1 MTEVLDRHDADGVHI
16 LRINRPPVNALDLET
31 LEALHAAF
39 KQLAAAPPR
48 SGLVLASNN
57 GHFSAGLD
65 LKAFRGGTDATR
77 KAMALTINPMIVA
90 LYALPFP
97 TVAAIEGAC
106 LAGGLVLAGGCD
118 ARLAADAGVKLGLA
132 EVTAGVPFP
141 LGALEVCRAELG
153 AEARRQFFLHDR
165 RVDGPEA
172 LGLGVVDSVVSAAE
186 IEAQAIARARSLAK
200 APAYAPVKKQLRA
213 PVLAAIAAGL
223 EHGDP
228 HWSA

>member
-1 MTEVLDRHDADGVHI
+1 MTHPLDRHDVDGVHV
-16 LRINRPPVNALDLET
+16 LRINRPPVNALDLAT
-31 LEALHAAF
+31 LEALYVAF
-39 KQLAAAPPR
+39 RELTATPPR
-48 SGLVLASNN
+48 NGLVFASSN

-77 KAMALTINPMIVA
+77 QAMALTINPMIVS

-106 LAGGLVLAGGCD
+106 LAGGLVLACGCD
-118 ARLAADAGVKLGLA
+118 ARLAADEGVKLGLP

-153 AEARRQFFLHDR
+153 AEARRHFFLHDR

-172 LGLGVVDSVVSAAE
+172 LRLGVVDAIAPFNE
-186 IEAQAIARARSLAK
+186 IEAQAIDRARTLSK
-200 APAYAPVKKQLRA
+200 APAYAQVKKQLRA
-213 PVLAAIAAGL
+213 PVIAAIEAGL
-223 EHGDP
+223 RNGDP
-228 HWSA
+228 VWS

>member
-1 MTEVLDRHDADGVHI
+1 MTQPLELRDMGGVAVLR
-16 LRINRPPVNALDLET
+16 LSRPPVNALDHAT

-39 KQLAAAPPR
+39 RRLAASPPKNGMVFAS
-48 SGLVLASNN
+48 SG

-77 KAMALTINPMIVA
+77 KAMALSINPMIVA
-90 LYALPFP
+90 LYSLPFP

-106 LAGGLVLAGGCD
+106 LAGGLVLALGCD
-118 ARLAADAGVKLGLA
+118 ARIAADKGVKLGLA

-172 LGLGVVDSVVSAAE
+172 LQMGVVDAVASAGE
-186 IEAQAIARARSLAK
+186 IEAAACERARTLSQA
-200 APAYAPVKKQLRA
+200 AAYVPVKRQLRA
-213 PVLAAIAAGL
+213 PVLALIEAGL
-223 EHGDP
+223 KNGDP
-228 HWSA
+228 AWGG

>member
-1 MTEVLDRHDADGVHI
+1 MTSTLDRRDADGVHV
-16 LRINRPPVNALDLET
+16 LRINRPPVNALDLAT
-31 LEALHAAF
+31 LEALLRAF
-39 KQLAAAPPR
+39 RELASAPPKN
-48 SGLVLASNN
+48 GLVFASNG

-77 KAMALTINPMIVA
+77 KSMALTINPMIVA
-90 LYALPFP
+90 LYSLPFP

-106 LAGGLVLAGGCD
+106 LAGGLVLACGCD
-118 ARLAADAGVKLGLA
+118 ARLAADTGVKLGLA

-172 LGLGVVDSVVSAAE
+172 LHLGVIDGVASSAA
-186 IEAQAIARARSLAK
+186 IEAQAIERARTLST
-200 APAYAPVKKQLRA
+200 APGYAAVKQQLRA
-213 PVLAAIAAGL
+213 PVLAAIEDGL
-223 EHGDP
+223 KNGDP
-228 HWSA
+228 VWR

>member
-1 MTEVLDRHDADGVHI
+1 MTQLLEQRDVDGVAI
-16 LRINRPPVNALDLET
+16 LRIVRPPVNALDLAT
-31 LEALHAAF
+31 LEALDAAF
-39 KQLAAAPPR
+39 RRLAASPPKN
-48 SGLVLASNN
+48 GLVLASSN

-77 KAMALTINPMIVA
+77 TAMALTINPMIVA
-90 LYALPFP
+90 LYSLPFP

-106 LAGGLVLAGGCD
+106 LAGGLVLALGCD
-118 ARLAADAGVKLGLA
+118 ARIAADRGVKLGLA

-172 LGLGVVDSVVSAAE
+172 LQMGVVDAVVSAGE
-186 IEAQAIARARSLAK
+186 IEAAACARARSLSQA
-200 APAYAPVKKQLRA
+200 AAYAPVKRQLRA
-213 PVLAAIAAGL
+213 PVLALIEAGL
-223 EHGDP
+223 KNGDP
-228 HWSA
+228 AWGG